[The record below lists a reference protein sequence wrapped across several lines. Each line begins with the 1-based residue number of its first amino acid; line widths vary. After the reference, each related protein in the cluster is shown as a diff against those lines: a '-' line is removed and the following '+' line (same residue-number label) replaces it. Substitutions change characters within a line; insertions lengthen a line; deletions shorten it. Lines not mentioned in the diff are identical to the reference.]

1 MSRRIAGLAV
11 VLGLLLAGSSFLEA
25 QTPPTHLPRAQVSR
39 TDSAAV
45 LLSVAREF
53 RDEGQVEVAEAL
65 LHLIRERFGGTPAAA
80 QARDVLARLT
90 VDRSSSA
97 RRVELQV
104 WSTLQGLWL
113 GLAVPGAL
121 GADGSEAYGAGLL
134 VGVPGGF
141 LAGRALARSRPFSEG
156 QVRAI
161 TFGGTWGIWQGIALA
176 ELLDW
181 GEGEVCGDFGC
192 FPEDDNGQELLAGG
206 VLGGLAGVAAGAVLA
221 RRPISG
227 ALATTVNFGALWGSW
242 FGLAGGVLAD
252 LEGDA
257 LLGAALAGGDAGLL
271 AAALGKGWGLSRN
284 RARLVSIGGV
294 IGGLLGA
301 GVDLLAQP
309 EDEKALVAIPLAGSL
324 LGLGVGAAVT
334 REQGTITGDEG
345 RAREGRTAATGGSLL
360 RVSGSSVN
368 LGIPAPRPVFLPT
381 DRSHGLSWRPGVAM
395 VLVRVEL

>member
-25 QTPPTHLPRAQVSR
+25 QIPPAGLPRAQVSR
-39 TDSAAV
+39 ADSAAV
-45 LLSVAREF
+45 LLSAARAF
-53 RDEGQVEVAEAL
+53 QVEGREEVAEAL
-65 LHLIRERFGGTPAAA
+65 LHFIGERFGRTPAGVE
-80 QARDVLARLT
+80 ARDVLARLA
-90 VDRSSSA
+90 VGVSSSA
-97 RRVELQV
+97 SRVELQV
-104 WSTLQGLWL
+104 WSSLYGLWL

-161 TFGGTWGIWQGIALA
+161 TFGGTWGTWQGIALA

-206 VLGGLAGVAAGAVLA
+206 VLGGLTGVAAGAVLA
-221 RRPISG
+221 RRPISS

-271 AAALGKGWGLSRN
+271 AAALGRGWGLSRN

-309 EDEKALVAIPLAGSL
+309 EGEKALISIPLAGSL

-334 REQGTITGDEG
+334 REQGTITGGEG
-345 RAREGRTAATGGSLL
+345 RVREGRTAATGGSLL
-360 RVSGSSVN
+360 RVSGGSVN
-368 LGIPAPRPVFLPT
+368 LGMPAPRLVLLPA
-381 DRSHGLSWRPGVAM
+381 DRRGEMAWRPGAAM
-395 VLVRVEL
+395 TLIRAEF